1 LQRNFGVDW
10 KRLDSEKPPIRTVN
24 PVTTKGKVLEKAVIL
39 IVDDEENL
47 LLLLEKILSKQGYQ
61 VVTAQNSHDALALAE
76 KRPFQLA
83 ILDIKMFPMDGMG
96 LLDEIKSRCPSTP
109 VIMVT
114 AYPTVDTRN
123 ECLKKGASTYLT
135 KPVDIQE
142 LKSTVASLLAH

>member
-1 LQRNFGVDW
+1 
-10 KRLDSEKPPIRTVN
+10 
-24 PVTTKGKVLEKAVIL
+24 LEKAAIL

-47 LLLLEKILSKQGYQ
+47 LLLLERILSKQGYQ
-61 VVTAQNSHDALALAE
+61 VVTAQNSYDAIALAE
-76 KRPFQLA
+76 KRAFQLA
-83 ILDIKMFPMDGMG
+83 ILDIKMFPLDGVG
-96 LLDEIKSRCPSTP
+96 LLDEIKSRCPSTA

-123 ECLKKGASTYLT
+123 ECLRKGASTYLT